1 MNNNIV
7 DQLRVE
13 NTRLKLENAKLKQQ
27 LKHTLLSIEKTKET
41 EELYKKSLV
50 ETKAIKAK
58 LTETLDIMVKL
69 KAQYKKQVE
78 ELISELKSRKA

>member
-27 LKHTLLSIEKTKET
+27 LKHTLLSIEKTKQT

-78 ELISELKSRKA
+78 ELISELKGRKA

>member
-7 DQLRVE
+7 DQLRVG

-27 LKHTLLSIEKTKET
+27 LKHTLLSIEKTKQT

-78 ELISELKSRKA
+78 ELISELKGRKA

>member
-78 ELISELKSRKA
+78 ELISELKGRKA